1 MSKSTRKKKQPPAR
15 PRPAAAALPVTVA
28 PAVPLWSRPWSVP
41 AFLALLCAALYGW
54 TLRFPMVFD
63 DDTYLINNPMFRVES
78 FGYPLRFDEFVNT
91 PGKLGLDPDLAVN
104 FVTRPVAYATFYL
117 NYLLGGWDTRGL
129 RLFNIFVHAANAI
142 LLWAVL
148 RQLLGRLSA
157 RGSLSAASAG
167 FIPAAAAVLF
177 AVHPLAIESVTYI
190 VQRFTSLAGFW
201 SLLAAWL
208 YFRSTEEGMESR
220 RVTRFRIA
228 AGIVMLLGMLTKE
241 CSVVTP
247 VLILM
252 VELVVLGT
260 HWKPAL
266 RRTLPLLL
274 SLPVIPI
281 LILMASA
288 ALNGG
293 RLDLGSGLNIV
304 NSRDEPVTHFEY
316 LITQFTVVAHYLRLM
331 VWPAGQNIDPTW
343 EVRHSFFE
351 GQVMAS
357 FLMHLGIVA
366 AAFFGF
372 RTMRHVDARARLVLA
387 FVLWFY
393 GSISISSG
401 LVPLPDMVAEHRS
414 YVPSIGMFVVFA
426 CLFDVVRGLFTSRP
440 REMAALAVLIVAGFS
455 TATILRNRVW
465 SGADSLWADAA
476 KKSPGKFRVWSNLG
490 VALAAKG
497 REKDAA
503 DCYRKSVQIE
513 PAFANGVLNLSNS
526 LLRLNR
532 PKEALTE
539 IDRLREHNPEAFER
553 APILY
558 TKALG
563 LLQTGKPQEATD
575 LLRSVV
581 EKEPRDFMSHRLL
594 GIIFS
599 DAGKK
604 ADAERH
610 LRQALALEPNDA
622 HTRQALEKI
631 GLVVTSGS

>member
-1 MSKSTRKKKQPPAR
+1 
-15 PRPAAAALPVTVA
+15 
-28 PAVPLWSRPWSVP
+28 
-41 AFLALLCAALYGW
+41 
-54 TLRFPMVFD
+54 MVFD
-63 DDTYLINNPMFRVES
+63 DDTYLVNNPMFRAES
-78 FGYPLRFDEFVNT
+78 FGYPFHFNEFVNT

-104 FVTRPVAYATFYL
+104 FVTRPVAYATFYF
-117 NYLLGGWDTRGL
+117 NYILGGWDTRGM
-129 RLFNIFVHAANAI
+129 RLFNILIHAGNAI

-148 RQLLGRLSA
+148 RQLVTRLVA
-157 RGSLSAASAG
+157 RGSLSTASAA

-177 AVHPLAIESVTYI
+177 VAHPLAVESVTYI
-190 VQRFTSLAGFW
+190 VQRFTSLAAFW

-208 YFRSTEEGMESR
+208 YFCSTEEGMENR

-228 AGIVMLLGMLTKE
+228 AGLVMLLGMLTKE
-241 CSVVTP
+241 CCVVIP
-247 VLILM
+247 LLILM
-252 VELVVLGT
+252 VEMLVLGT
-260 HWKPAL
+260 HWRPAL
-266 RRTLPLLL
+266 RRTLPLLV
-274 SLPVIPI
+274 SLPVIPV

-293 RLDLGSGLNIV
+293 IFDLGSGLNIV
-304 NSRDEPVTHFEY
+304 NSRDEPVTHFQY

-331 VWPAGQNIDPTW
+331 VWPAGLNIDPTW

-351 GQVMAS
+351 GQVLAS
-357 FLMHLGIVA
+357 FLLHAAIVA
-366 AAFFGF
+366 GAAFGY

-426 CLFDVVRGLFTSRP
+426 CLFDVVRGLLANRP
-440 REMAALAVLIVAGFS
+440 REALAVAAIVTAAFS
-455 TATILRNRVW
+455 SATIFRNRVW

-490 VALAAKG
+490 VALSAKG
-497 REKDAA
+497 REREAA
-503 DCYRKSVQIE
+503 DCYRKSVEIE

-563 LLQTGKPQEATD
+563 LLQTGKAQDATS
-575 LLRSVV
+575 LLRSLV

-599 DAGKK
+599 DAGKT

-610 LRQALALEPNDA
+610 LRRALALEPNDA
-622 HTRQALEKI
+622 PTRQALEKI
-631 GLVVTSGS
+631 GIAVSRGS

>member
-1 MSKSTRKKKQPPAR
+1 MSKSQRKKKQQQPSAR
-15 PRPAAAALPVTVA
+15 QRTAVQAMPAASAE
-28 PAVPLWSRPWSVP
+28 PLWRRQWSVP
-41 AFLALLCAALYGW
+41 AVLVLLCAVLYGW

-78 FGYPLRFDEFVNT
+78 FAYPFKFHEFVNT
-91 PGKLGLDPDLAVN
+91 PGKMGLDPDLAVN
-104 FVTRPVAYATFYL
+104 FVTRPVAYATFYF

-129 RLFNIFVHAANAI
+129 RLFNILIHAANAI

-148 RQLLGRLSA
+148 RQLLQRLVA
-157 RGSLSAASAG
+157 RGSLSAASAA
-167 FIPAAAAVLF
+167 FIPAASALLF
-177 AVHPLAIESVTYI
+177 VAHPLAVESVTYI
-190 VQRFTSLAGFW
+190 VQRFTSLAAFW
-201 SLLAAWL
+201 SLLAAWF
-208 YFRSTEEGMESR
+208 YFRSTEEGMENR

-228 AGIVMLLGMLTKE
+228 AGLVMLLGMLTKE

-247 VLILM
+247 VLVLM
-252 VELVVLGT
+252 VEMVVLGT
-260 HWKPAL
+260 RWKEAL
-266 RRTLPLLL
+266 RRTVPLLV
-274 SLPVIPI
+274 SLPVIPV
-281 LILMASA
+281 LILMASS

-293 RLDLGSGLNIV
+293 VFDLGSGLNIV
-304 NSRDEPVTHFEY
+304 NSRDEPVTHFQY

-331 VWPAGQNIDPTW
+331 VWPAGLNIDPTW

-351 GQVMAS
+351 GLVLAS
-357 FLMHLGIVA
+357 FLLHAAIVA
-366 AAFFGF
+366 GAAVAY
-372 RTMRHVDARARLVLA
+372 RTMRHVDARARLLLA

-426 CLFDVVRGLFTSRP
+426 CLFDMVRGLFAQRP
-440 REMAALAVLIVAGFS
+440 REVLGLAAIVVAAFS
-455 TATILRNRVW
+455 TTTILRNRVW

-563 LLQTGKPQEATD
+563 LLQTGKLQEATD

>member
-1 MSKSTRKKKQPPAR
+1 MPKSPHKKKKSSPAR
-15 PRPAAAALPVTVA
+15 PRLAAPAVQAA
-28 PAVPLWSRPWSVP
+28 PAVPLWRRPWSVP
-41 AFLALLCAALYGW
+41 AFLVLLSAVLYAW

-63 DDTYLINNPMFRVES
+63 DDTYLLNNPMFRAES
-78 FGYPLRFDEFVNT
+78 FGYPFRFHEFVNT
-91 PGKLGLDPDLAVN
+91 PGTLGLDPDLAVN

-117 NYLLGGWDTRGL
+117 NYLLGGWDTSGL
-129 RLFNIFVHAANAI
+129 RLFNVVIHAANAV

-148 RQLLGRLSA
+148 RQLLGRLAA
-157 RGSLSAASAG
+157 RGSLSEASAA

-177 AVHPLAIESVTYI
+177 VGHPLAIESVTYI
-190 VQRFTSLAGFW
+190 VQRFTSLAAFW

-208 YFRSTEEGMESR
+208 YFRSTEEDMESR

-228 AGIVMLLGMLTKE
+228 AGVVMLLGMLTKE
-241 CSVVTP
+241 CCVVIP
-247 VLILM
+247 LLILM
-252 VELVVLGT
+252 VEMLVLGT

-274 SLPVIPI
+274 SLPVIPV

-293 RLDLGSGLNIV
+293 QLDLSSGLNIV
-304 NSRDEPVTHFEY
+304 NSRDEPVTHFQY

-331 VWPAGQNIDPTW
+331 VWPVGQNIDPTW
-343 EVRHSFFE
+343 EVRHSLFE
-351 GQVMAS
+351 GQVLAS
-357 FLMHLGIVA
+357 FFMHLAIVA
-366 AAFFGF
+366 AAVFGF
-372 RTMRHVDARARLVLA
+372 RTMRQVDARSRLLLA

-393 GSISISSG
+393 GSIAISSG

-426 CLFDVVRGLFTSRP
+426 CLFDMVRGIFANRP
-440 REMAALAVLIVAGFS
+440 RELAAAAALIVTGFS

-476 KKSPGKFRVWSNLG
+476 EKSPGKFRVWSNLG

-532 PKEALTE
+532 PKEALSE

-563 LLQTGKPQEATD
+563 LLQTGKPQEATN
-575 LLRSVV
+575 LLREVV

-604 ADAERH
+604 AEAERH
-610 LRQALALEPNDA
+610 LRRALALEPNDA

-631 GLVVTSGS
+631 GLAATSGS